1 MSQLKTRL
9 QALSLL
15 DRAFTAVTDEELDTL
30 LAALPDDHRNAI
42 DEICDSPEGG
52 FTDPA
57 ARRAAVRANAASGR
71 LNGMLEQLST
81 VMSDPCLHQCIELLG
96 DASDNPTEDQFL
108 ATVPTLLEAH
118 GLAAVRLMMASS
130 IAGEAAASI
139 MLTRVLKG
147 HETLGLPEV
156 VAAPVVVA
164 PARVADDDTKA
175 RRKAAKEKKQ
185 AEARARRD
193 QQAKAKHR

>member
-15 DRAFTAVTDEELDTL
+15 DRAFSAVTDEELETL
-30 LAALPDDHRNAI
+30 LAALPDDHRAAI

-52 FTDPA
+52 FTDPT
-57 ARRAAVRANAASGR
+57 ARHAAVRANAAGGR
-71 LNGMLEQLST
+71 LNGMLERLST

-108 ATVPTLLEAH
+108 DTVPTLLEAH
-118 GLAAVRLMMASS
+118 GRAAVRLMVASS
-130 IAGEAAASI
+130 IAGEAAASV
-139 MLTRVLKG
+139 MLTRVLKS

-164 PARVADDDTKA
+164 PARIADDDTKA

-185 AEARARRD
+185 AESRARRD